1 MPNTSLILFH
11 ALRADDYDTF
21 IKKIFNY
28 HSLINTTN
36 QYGESL
42 LHHCSYYGLIEQYYA
57 LINIGADI
65 QKTKDGNTL
74 LHYAS
79 LSGKDDFLITEL
91 VKLGLSPLDKNSFG
105 ETALHCS
112 ANERISHYLNMWCLR
127 NNIKVDEL
135 FDDDL
140 NTVAHSCKI
149 HGNIDGSYY
158 WINNYPSLIDKK
170 NIFNKSWQQCK
181 KKKFTNGLY

>member
-11 ALRADDYDTF
+11 SLISDNYDDF

-36 QYGESL
+36 EHGESL
-42 LHHCSYYGLIEQYYA
+42 LHHCAYYGLIEQYYA

-65 QKTKDGNTL
+65 QKTKAGNTL

-79 LSGKDDFLITEL
+79 LSGKDDFLVTEL
-91 VKLGLSPLDKNSFG
+91 VKLGISPLDKNIFG
-105 ETALHCS
+105 ETALHC
-112 ANERISHYLNMWCLR
+112 AGNERISHYFNMWCLR
-127 NNIKVDEL
+127 NHIKVDEL
-135 FDDDL
+135 VDENL

-149 HGNIDGSYY
+149 HGNIDSSHY
-158 WINNYPSLIDKK
+158 WVTNYPLLNEKK
-170 NIFNKSWQQCK
+170 NIFGRIWKQCK
-181 KKKFTNGLY
+181 KKKYTTSLY